1 MKGVKGLF
9 TKFGGNRIGKTAAAS
24 SAVLLFAVPSAFAS
38 GNNTPPS
45 TTSDLISTYWPDFVT
60 LFTNTWNLLVSNPYT
75 ALLTTAGIA
84 FLGFR
89 LFSKAKKIAKK

>member
-1 MKGVKGLF
+1 MKGFF
-9 TKFGGNRIGKTAAAS
+9 TKFGGNRFTKTVAAS
-24 SAVLLFAVPSAFAS
+24 SSVLLFVVPSAFAS

-60 LFTNTWNLLVSNPYT
+60 LFTNTWALLVSNPYT

-89 LFSKAKKIAKK
+89 LFSKAKRIAKK